1 MEEKQTSLGTHTLI
15 YGVITGA
22 ALIVFSLIMYV
33 SNLYMNQT
41 LGYISFL
48 IMFAGM
54 VLGSMQYRK
63 VQLKG
68 YMTYGQA
75 FSANFLIGLF
85 AAIVST
91 IFFFFY
97 IKYINTG
104 LIEEI
109 LAQARTKI
117 EAKAGNMSQEQM
129 DQAMMWT
136 ERFMTPVW
144 MVIWGFLGYAFWA
157 AIFSLIISIFM
168 RKKNPNAPTMI

>member
-1 MEEKQTSLGTHTLI
+1 
-15 YGVITGA
+15 
-22 ALIVFSLIMYV
+22 
-33 SNLYMNQT
+33 
-41 LGYISFL
+41 
-48 IMFAGM
+48 
-54 VLGSMQYRK
+54 MQYRK